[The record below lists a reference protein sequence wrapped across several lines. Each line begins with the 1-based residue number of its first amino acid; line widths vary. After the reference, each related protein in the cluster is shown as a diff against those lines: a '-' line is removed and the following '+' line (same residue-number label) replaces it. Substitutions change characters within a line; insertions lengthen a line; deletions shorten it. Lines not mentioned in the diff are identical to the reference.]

1 MKTVGYYAPGAI
13 DRQDSLVDIEQP
25 APTPGPRDLLV
36 RVKAVSV
43 NPIDTKVRASATPAQ
58 GEARVLGWD
67 AAGVV
72 EAVGAAVT
80 LFRTG
85 DEVFYAGTLKRP
97 GSNAELHAVDE
108 RIVGHKPR
116 SLAWDAAAAL
126 PLTAVTAWEL
136 LFDRMRAPFGD
147 KTTGG
152 VLLVI
157 GGAGGVG
164 SILIQIARLLTGLTV
179 VATASRPE
187 TIAWVRTMGAHHV
200 INHRKPLNEE
210 LEAIGVGQADYVA
223 SLTASDRHL
232 PAIVELIA
240 PEGVMGLIDDPDT
253 FDIMSL
259 KRKSVTVCWELMYT
273 RSLFETPSMVAQHR
287 ILEEVSALVDAGLL
301 RTTMTRSEGP
311 INAANLRKLHALLES
326 GQAIGK
332 AVLAGF

>member
-1 MKTVGYYAPGAI
+1 MKAVGYYAPGPI
-13 DRQDSLVDIEQP
+13 DRPDALVDIELP

-36 RVKAVSV
+36 RIEAVSV
-43 NPIDTKVRASATPAQ
+43 NPIDTKVRASASPAQ
-58 GEARVLGWD
+58 GQARVLGWD

-72 EAVGAAVT
+72 EAVGDQAT
-80 LFRTG
+80 LFRPG
-85 DEVFYAGTLKRP
+85 DEVYYAGALQRP
-97 GSNAELHAVDE
+97 GTNAELHAVDE
-108 RIVGHKPR
+108 RIVGRKPR
-116 SLAWDAAAAL
+116 SLDWDAAAAL

-136 LFDRMRAPFGD
+136 LFDRMRAPYGE

-164 SILIQIARLLTGLTV
+164 SILIQLARLLTGLTV
-179 VATASRPE
+179 IATASRPE
-187 TIAWVRTMGAHHV
+187 TSEWVRTMGAHHV
-200 INHRKPLNEE
+200 IDHHKPLNEE
-210 LEAIGVGQADYVA
+210 LTAIGVGQADYVA

-240 PEGVMGLIDDPDT
+240 PEGIMGLIDDPMT
-253 FDIMSL
+253 FDIMPL

-273 RSLFETPSMVAQHR
+273 RSMFETPDMVAQHR
-287 ILEEVSALVDAGLL
+287 ILDEVSALVDSGLL

-311 INAANLRKLHALLES
+311 INAANLKKLHALLER
-326 GQAIGK
+326 GEAIGK